1 MDNHQDAHGYELLSR
16 YAAQQ
21 KNWDLAAEQ
30 MERYKQQIGA
40 DSLAELRWRWIA
52 ELSGK
57 STGEIP
63 VSNDRNPWYNKI
75 FLFVNSSTPDAQEPL
90 DSAAT
95 DICEKLEA
103 DFYTAYFYWQKK
115 DIAKAKEYLTRA
127 AASPAI
133 GFPEHLWAKILLE
146 GIE

>member
-30 MERYKQQIGA
+30 MARYKQQVGA

-57 STGEIP
+57 STSELSK
-63 VSNDRNPWYNKI
+63 SNDRNPWYNKI
-75 FLFVNSSTPDAQEPL
+75 FQFVNSSTADMQEPL
-90 DSAAT
+90 GNAAT
-95 DICEKLEA
+95 DLCEKLEA
-103 DFYTAYFYWQKK
+103 DFYTAYFYWRQK
-115 DIAKAKEYLTRA
+115 DIAKAKQYLTQA
-127 AASPAI
+127 AESSAI
-133 GFPEHLWAKILLE
+133 GYPEHLWAKILLE
-146 GIE
+146 RI